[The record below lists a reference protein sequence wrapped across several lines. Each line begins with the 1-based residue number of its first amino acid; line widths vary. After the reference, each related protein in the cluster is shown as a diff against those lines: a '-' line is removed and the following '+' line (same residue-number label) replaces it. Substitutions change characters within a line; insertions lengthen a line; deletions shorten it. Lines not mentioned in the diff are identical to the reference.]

1 MITYIKAAKETKA
14 AIPTRRTAQNRRKKY
29 DSCVHVT
36 EFECLVS
43 RDSRDEIVELHLMS
57 L

>member
-1 MITYIKAAKETKA
+1 MITYRKAAKETKE
-14 AIPTRRTAQNRRKKY
+14 AIRTRRTAQNRRKKY

-57 L
+57 